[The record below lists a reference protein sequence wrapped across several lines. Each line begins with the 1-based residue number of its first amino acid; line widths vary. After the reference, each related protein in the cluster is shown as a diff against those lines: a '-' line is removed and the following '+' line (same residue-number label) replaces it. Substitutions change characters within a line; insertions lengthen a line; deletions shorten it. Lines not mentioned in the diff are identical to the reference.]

1 MMDRKLK
8 ILELLEKKNIS
19 EQEIK
24 ELERLAENDKELK
37 DFISTYNNLSDV
49 VRHSSHLTERDISE
63 YILYKNE
70 ISRDSNV
77 LIKRIPFIEA
87 HLRDCS
93 HCSEIFKELHSE
105 YSEIDSYLAENP
117 VLAGQ
122 PSEENIAIRGD
133 LLRKYKAPR
142 YAFASVIIIG
152 LVYLT
157 LYIISSFTAPDF
169 YKEAAFKNESEISI
183 NRGRTTENFQK
194 SLKAL
199 ENDNYT
205 EAIDFLQK
213 DIQQNP
219 NDETIFYSY
228 YIIGLSYLETAEH
241 NFIGLFPGYN
251 FEQAI
256 KGKKYLEESV
266 MKNTSG
272 RFINIKLNSYFYLAK
287 ASLML
292 NDKSSAEKYLS
303 MVINGKGSKMGEARK
318 LLDELE

>member
-1 MMDRKLK
+1 MDRKLK

-24 ELERLAENDKELK
+24 ELERLAENDEELK
-37 DFISTYNNLSDV
+37 NFISTYNNLADI
-49 VRHSSHLTERDISE
+49 VRHSSHLTEEEISD
-63 YILYKNE
+63 YILFKNE
-70 ISRDSNV
+70 IFRESNV

-87 HLRDCS
+87 HLRECS
-93 HCSEIFKELHSE
+93 HCTEVFKELNNE
-105 YSEIDSYLAENP
+105 YSEIDIYLAENP

-122 PSEENIAIRGD
+122 PSEENITVTGD
-133 LLRKYKAPR
+133 LRGKYKAPR
-142 YAFASVIIIG
+142 YAFISVIIIG

-157 LYIISSFTAPDF
+157 LYIISSYTAPDF
-169 YKEAAFKNESEISI
+169 YKEAALKNESEISI

-199 ENDNYT
+199 ENSNYT
-205 EAIDFLQK
+205 EAISFLQK

-219 NDETIFYSY
+219 DDETIFYSY

-251 FEQAI
+251 YEQAMN
-256 KGKKYLEESV
+256 GKKYLEESV

-272 RFINIKLNSYFYLAK
+272 SFINIKLNSYFYLAK

-292 NDKSSAEKYLS
+292 NDKRSAEKYLS
-303 MVINGKGSKMGEARK
+303 MVINGKGSKMEEAKK
-318 LLDELE
+318 LLGELE